1 MFKKLLAALI
11 APAPPAGRAVRPRQP
26 AKVKSLAELEAEI
39 EAELDGEGASAATE
53 GQRRSMVKQR
63 IQDST
68 LGDAEAMAALVR
80 SWMIEDGR

>member
-1 MFKKLLAALI
+1 MFKKLLAALF
-11 APAPPAGRAVRPRQP
+11 APAPPAGRAVRPRRP

-39 EAELDGEGASAATE
+39 EAELDGEGASAAHE
-53 GQRRSMVKQR
+53 GQRRSLVRQR

-68 LGDAEAMAALVR
+68 LGDAETMAALVR